1 MLASY
6 DDVLPPPGDIQVL
19 LLTSDSV
26 SLSWGSPQGLTGPQS
41 FRVTWG
47 CDGETSSTR
56 VKVVPPRDL
65 KIDHL
70 EETSFTL
77 HWSKAEGMENVPQHF
92 FISNCIPGTDPLAA
106 ITDDCHKIFSNLQP
120 GTDITL
126 SDLKPATEYSV
137 TVCTVL
143 EDGKQ
148 SQLVLTTL
156 TTVPPA
162 PDQLTVDTTSGTVSW
177 NQPPGLDQTQHHYQI
192 SYHCPGTKPNYTTTS
207 SHSLTLSDLQC
218 GTQYSVTVCTV
229 LENGKKS
236 QLVSTTLTKVPPAP
250 AQLNVDSVKTTS
262 AAVSWSQPPGL
273 DQTQHRYQI
282 FYHCQGTQ
290 PHYTTT
296 SSHSIT
302 LSDLQYGTQ
311 YSVTVSTVL
320 ENGRQ
325 SKPVS
330 TTLTTVLPAP
340 DQLTVDSVD
349 TTSATVS
356 WNQPPGLDQT
366 QHRYQIFYH
375 CQGTQ
380 PHYTTTSSHR
390 ITLSDLQGGSR
401 YFFNVSTVLENGRQS
416 KLVSTTL
423 TTVHFQWWER
433 PFGVAAVCVLLAVI
447 IGLWV
452 SYATAKRDQLNT
464 RTTERDQL
472 QNILN
477 TRTTE
482 RDQLKTRLRYY
493 EKPCLNEWWK
503 FGTSCYYVSSTRDT
517 GGDGQQQCRAMGGE
531 LVVINSREEQIF
543 IHRLKKNV
551 WIGATK
557 INGIWEWVDDTAF
570 KPTYWMEGEPSNL
583 NDEVACIEISQTA
596 SDPLKSWKVVKC
608 TSNYWVCEKPFTP

>member
-26 SLSWGSPQGLTGPQS
+26 SLSWCSPQGLTGPQT

-56 VKVVPPRDL
+56 VKVVPPRDF

-77 HWSKAEGMENVPQHF
+77 PWSNAEGVENVPQHF
-92 FISNCIPGTDPLAA
+92 FISNCIPGRDPLAA
-106 ITDDCHKIFSNLQP
+106 ITDDCHKTFSNLQP
-120 GTDITL
+120 GTEYTVSVSTVLSNGEQSEPVSTTICTRTEPHITNKSSHNITL
-126 SDLKPATEYSV
+126 SDLQPATEYSV

-143 EDGKQ
+143 ENGKQ
-148 SQLVLTTL
+148 SQLVSTTL

-192 SYHCPGTKPNYTTTS
+192 SYQCPGTKPHYTTTS

-236 QLVSTTLTKVPPAP
+236 KLVSTTLTKVPPAP
-250 AQLNVDSVKTTS
+250 DQLTVNSVDTTS
-262 AAVSWSQPPGL
+262 ATVSWSQPPGL
-273 DQTQHRYQI
+273 DQTQHHYQI
-282 FYHCQGTQ
+282 IYYGPGTE

-302 LSDLQYGTQ
+302 LSDLQGGSQ
-311 YSVTVSTVL
+311 YSVIVCTVL
-320 ENGRQ
+320 ENGKQ
-325 SKPVS
+325 S
-330 TTLTTVLPAP
+330 
-340 DQLTVDSVD
+340 Q
-349 TTSATVS
+349 
-356 WNQPPGLDQT
+356 
-366 QHRYQIFYH
+366 
-375 CQGTQ
+375 
-380 PHYTTTSSHR
+380 
-390 ITLSDLQGGSR
+390 
-401 YFFNVSTVLENGRQS
+401 
-416 KLVSTTL
+416 LVSTTL
-423 TTVHFQWWER
+423 TTVQWWER
-433 PFGVAAVCVLLAVI
+433 PSGVAAVCVLLAVI

-452 SYATAKRDQLNT
+452 SYATVARDQLQYSLHF

-482 RDQLKTRLRYY
+482 RDQLQNSLNTRTTERDQLKTRLRSY

-503 FGTSCYYVSSTRDT
+503 FGTSCYYVSSTRDSA
-517 GGDGQQQCRAMGGE
+517 GDGQQQCRAMGAE

-543 IHRLKKNV
+543 IHGLKKNV
-551 WIGATK
+551 WIGAHK
-557 INGIWEWVDDTAF
+557 NDGIWKWVDDTAF

-596 SDPLKSWKVVKC
+596 SDPLKSWKGGIC
-608 TSNYWVCEKPFTP
+608 TLNYWVCEKPFTP